1 MITSSDTKNFKAV
14 LAFLGILCAVLAIVA
29 SPIYAADDTS
39 GTSVSSSD
47 VSTTAPSYT
56 INTFD
61 SSVGADVTQNPEISG
76 NIARTDLSNQ
86 VFEYQKS
93 GSSILTFGS
102 GTGNKLLIW
111 SGIHGNEEE
120 ANIATMRY
128 MEEIKDKSFDGTL
141 QIIPFAIPRDTAV
154 NSRDYG
160 PVYYYYTDWVKWKK
174 GWSKKAVT
182 KRYKKVYRVN
192 GKRYYKWTYR
202 TVYKRVYGWLYKP
215 VTRLGYNYQDPNR
228 IANVAG
234 TPGNKV
240 LEYARAHGITH
251 ILDVHSG
258 GGLSGPTYANGLI
271 YATPGNYEECNWA
284 NTIRMQTGAV
294 VEQSAINQGSVRLV
308 GHNYGINTIT
318 IEVERDAGSTS
329 HYADVELNM
338 IRSACRAMFAG
349 L

>member
-1 MITSSDTKNFKAV
+1 MITSRETKNFKAV
-14 LAFLGILCAVLAIVA
+14 SVFLGILCAVLAIAA
-29 SPIYAADDTS
+29 SPIYAVDGNAVSES
-39 GTSVSSSD
+39 G
-47 VSTTAPSYT
+47 VSTTTPTYT

-86 VFEYQKS
+86 VFEYQKY
-93 GSSILTFGS
+93 GSSVLKFGS

-128 MEEIKDKSFDGTL
+128 MEEIKGKNFDGTL
-141 QIIPFAIPRDTAV
+141 YVVPFAIPKDTAI

-160 PVYYYYTDWVKWKK
+160 PLAYYYTDWVPYKK
-174 GWSKKAVT
+174 GWYKKAIV
-182 KRYKKVYRVN
+182 KKYKKVYRKN

-202 TVYKRVYGWLYKP
+202 TVYKRAYGWLYKP
-215 VTRLGYNYQDPNR
+215 VTKLGYKYEDPNR

-234 TPGNKV
+234 TPGNNA
-240 LEYARAHGITH
+240 LEYARANGITH

-258 GGLSGPTYANGLI
+258 GGLSSSQYANGLI
-271 YATPGNYEECNWA
+271 YATPGYSEEANWA
-284 NTIRMQTGAV
+284 NHVRGETGAV
-294 VEQSAINQGSVRLV
+294 VEHSAITPGTVRLI

-318 IEVERDAGSTS
+318 LEVERDAGSTD
-329 HYADVELNM
+329 HYANVELNM
-338 IRSACRAMFAG
+338 IRSACKYLFPG
-349 L
+349 LA